1 MSIKSVDDLLITGT
15 QAQKEAPEKVERET
29 EVEADDA
36 QEIGDKTEGADSEVE
51 AEEESGSALEGASA
65 AESPEIDDYGN
76 EVPKARTYTEEEVQR
91 MIRDR
96 LSRGST
102 ATATQ
107 AEVKKA
113 AENFEADPSNPDA
126 WETQLEA
133 FVEKTL
139 DKRAGK
145 IERDTMEKQEKA
157 RQVEFETKFNSG
169 MEKYKDFRD
178 VVADK
183 PITNAMMMAARNM
196 KDPAAFIYAAAK
208 TQAKELDRIARLPD
222 AYAQALEIG
231 KLDERMR
238 KTRSAHSSAPPPVK
252 HATGDVTTGKVAT
265 KSNID
270 ARIHSYAKRK
280 FNR

>member
-15 QAQKEAPEKVERET
+15 QTQREDAPEVTEKE
-29 EVEADDA
+29 EVEDAPEVIEKAEASDNEDDGGTST
-36 QEIGDKTEGADSEVE
+36 ESSLEGDSAETSSEV
-51 AEEESGSALEGASA
+51 
-65 AESPEIDDYGN
+65 DDYGN
-76 EVPKARTYTEEEVQR
+76 EVPKARTYTEDEVQR

-96 LSRGST
+96 LSRGSV
-102 ATATQ
+102 AQ

-113 AENFEADPSNPDA
+113 AENFEADPNNPES
-126 WETQLEA
+126 WEAQLEA

-145 IERDTMEKQEKA
+145 LERETMEKQERA

-169 MEKYKDFRD
+169 MEKYKDFRE
-178 VVADK
+178 VVASK

-208 TQAKELDRIARLPD
+208 TQAKELDRIAQLPD

-238 KTRSAHSSAPPPVK
+238 KTRSANSSAPPPVK
-252 HATGDVTTGKVAT
+252 HATGDMTTQKTTT

-270 ARIHSYAKRK
+270 ARIHAYGKR
-280 FNR
+280 RYSR